1 MVEARHNV
9 LNYLVSSSFILK
21 LTYVW
26 EEARRAGEQQLGQ
39 DSSREAEED
48 RRL

>member
-1 MVEARHNV
+1 MVEARHNI
-9 LNYLVSSSFILK
+9 LTYLVSSSFILK
-21 LTYVW
+21 LTCVW
-26 EEARRAGEQQLGQ
+26 EEARRTGEQQVSQ